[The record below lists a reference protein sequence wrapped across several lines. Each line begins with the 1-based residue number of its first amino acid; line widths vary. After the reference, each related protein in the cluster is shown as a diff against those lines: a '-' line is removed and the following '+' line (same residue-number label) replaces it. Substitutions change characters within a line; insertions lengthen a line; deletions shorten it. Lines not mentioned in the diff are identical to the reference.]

1 MKRNRFTDEQ
11 IIGILKEHE
20 AGTPVSELCRK
31 HGVSDASIYKWK
43 AKFGGMEVSEAKRL
57 KTLEDE
63 NTKLKRL
70 LADAMLDNAAL
81 KDLFGKEVVTPA
93 AKRKAVAHLMSHHE
107 MSERRA
113 CKAIGFC
120 RMTVRYE
127 TRRDDDHELRERMKA
142 LAHERRRFGYRRI
155 HVLLRRE
162 GHLVNHK
169 RLFRLYREEKL
180 TVRKRRGRKRAIGT
194 RAPMLV
200 PMVANDRWSLD
211 FVSDQFTDGRRLR
224 ILTVVDDCTREC
236 LAFVADTSLS
246 GLRVARELDR
256 IIEERGK
263 PRMIVSDNGSEF
275 TSNAILQ
282 WADRTKVDWHYIAPG
297 KPIQNAF
304 IESFNGRL
312 RDEFLNET
320 LFSSL
325 AHARSALSNWRSDY
339 NDQRPHSSLGWLT
352 PAEFAQTL
360 NPRRDA
366 VLRSRNGSAPQPA
379 ATEPTTATK
388 NRWSEL
394 KTG

>member
-81 KDLFGKEVVTPA
+81 KDLPGKEVVTPA

-180 TVRKRRGRKRAIGT
+180 TVRKRGGRKRATGT

-200 PMVANDRWSLD
+200 PMAANDRWSLD

-236 LAFVADTSLS
+236 LALVSDTSLS

-339 NDQRPHSSLGWLT
+339 NDQRPHSGLGWLT